1 MSIGCN
7 ASHDIQMK
15 NVMEILYSHFPDITF
30 TEVIVSAAYGQSST
44 AAQYANMMAAC
55 TTAMPMKELVACLKA
70 IETAVGN
77 TKELRSQGIVMMD
90 IDLMQYDT
98 VRCHADDW
106 ERPYIKRLYALLKNM
121 LCVCVLL
128 AICSVMC
135 AQSVFASPQD
145 NGSELLGKAVEY
157 YIGGKYHEC
166 TLVFENLKR
175 SYTLTPRFQAYLG
188 FSYYKEGKYSEAI
201 ENLKSAI
208 PHLSAFSSKEQSVYL
223 YACAESL
230 FLQYRYDE
238 AVTYY
243 DQLLPLTEGNDKG
256 DVLFHKAF
264 SIYLSKKMESVAG
277 DSVRISELSSY
288 VIESYDLFRSAAGIY
303 EENASTATSL
313 QVARL
318 RQCEA
323 VVNGFKSDLL
333 PFIQNIK
340 TLLH

>member
-7 ASHDIQMK
+7 ASPDVQMK
-15 NVMEILYSHFPDITF
+15 NVKEILHSHFPDIMF
-30 TEVIVSAAYGQSST
+30 TDMIVSAAYGQSST
-44 AAQYANMMAAC
+44 AAQYANMMATC
-55 TTAMPMKELVACLKA
+55 TTVMPMEKLVACLKS
-70 IETAVGN
+70 IEIAAGN
-77 TKELRSQGIVMMD
+77 TKEFRSQGVVMMD
-90 IDLMQYDT
+90 IDLMQYDA

-106 ERPYIKRLYALLKNM
+106 ERPYIRRLYALLKKM
-121 LCVCVLL
+121 LCVCLSFV
-128 AICSVMC
+128 ICSVMY
-135 AQSVFASPQD
+135 AQSVSAAPKD

-175 SYTLTPRFQAYLG
+175 YYTLTPRFQAYLG

-201 ENLKSAI
+201 ESLKSAI
-208 PHLSAFSSKEQSVYL
+208 PHLSAFSPKEQSVYL

-230 FLQYRYDE
+230 FSQYRYDE
-238 AVTYY
+238 AVKYY
-243 DQLLPLTEGNDKG
+243 DRLLPLTEGNDKG

-264 SIYLSKKMESVAG
+264 SIYLSKKMESIAG
-277 DSVRISELSSY
+277 DSVRISELSPY
-288 VIESYDLFRSAAGIY
+288 VIESYDLFRSAARIY

-323 VVNGFKSDLL
+323 VVNGFKSNLL
-333 PFIQNIK
+333 PFIQNNK